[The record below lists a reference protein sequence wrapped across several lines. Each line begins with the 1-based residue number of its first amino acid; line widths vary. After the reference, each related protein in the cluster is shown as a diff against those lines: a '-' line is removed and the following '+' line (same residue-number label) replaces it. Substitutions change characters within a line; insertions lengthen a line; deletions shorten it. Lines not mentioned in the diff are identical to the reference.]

1 VSNDSRNNY
10 SNGIDIVRFIGFFC
24 VFIHHFVYQGG
35 NSIYSQSGAYW
46 QNQFVDAIS
55 YFGAEGVTIFF
66 CLSGFL
72 LSKLLLKEHLDTGRI
87 SVKSFYKRR
96 ILRIWP
102 LYFGYILFCLALTP
116 VFGSQSIQL
125 SELPSLLT
133 FTYNWQQL
141 FSGQSRGMAAVLW
154 SISVEEQ
161 IYFFLP
167 LLLVLFIKRNINLLG
182 CLLVFFGIASRFI
195 LYYSDQSLYR
205 NTFSYMSTIGIGVLF
220 AIHEHKLR
228 NLLNPSNLRF
238 RFIFL
243 GLVAAYV
250 LSFKSIFS
258 SGPLTILAFD
268 LTALV
273 TVILVLLLD
282 EKGKHSLSG
291 LRKFLGFLGRRTY
304 GMYIFHWPVLALLVS
319 REFFFSDSLG
329 VSFLGLLFALILVIS
344 ISILSYRYLEKP
356 FLEKRL
362 KYQYVKVG

>member
-1 VSNDSRNNY
+1 MNNNPRNSY

-35 NSIYSQSGAYW
+35 NSIYSQSGAFW
-46 QNQFVDAIS
+46 QNQFIDAIS

-102 LYFGYILFCLALTP
+102 LYFGYIVFCLALTP

-125 SELPSLLT
+125 SELPSLFT

-141 FSGQSRGMAAVLW
+141 FSGQSRGMAAILW

-161 IYFFLP
+161 IYFLLP
-167 LLLVLFIKRNINLLG
+167 LLLVLSIKRSVNLLG
-182 CLLVFFGIASRFI
+182 CLLVFFGIASRLI
-195 LYYSDQSLYR
+195 LYFSDQSLYR
-205 NTFSYMSTIGIGVLF
+205 NTLSYMSTIGIGMLF
-220 AIHEHKLR
+220 AIHEIKIKKLFTS
-228 NLLNPSNLRF
+228 SNFKF
-238 RFIFL
+238 RFILL
-243 GLVAAYV
+243 GLVPAYI
-250 LSFKSIFS
+250 LSFKSNFS

-268 LTALV
+268 LTALM
-273 TVILVLLLD
+273 TVVLLLLFD
-282 EKGKHSLSG
+282 QKEKHSLSG

-319 REFFFSDSLG
+319 RDLFYSDSLG
-329 VSFLGLLFALILVIS
+329 VSFLGLLFALILVVS
-344 ISILSYRYLEKP
+344 ISAFSYRYLEKP
-356 FLEKRL
+356 FLERRR